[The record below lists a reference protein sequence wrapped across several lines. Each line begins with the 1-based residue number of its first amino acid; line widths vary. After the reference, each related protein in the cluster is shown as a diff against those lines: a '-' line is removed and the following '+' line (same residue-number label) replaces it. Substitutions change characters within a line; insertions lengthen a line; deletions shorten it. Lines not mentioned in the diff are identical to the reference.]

1 MNDGQLRE
9 FMLAFLQNH
18 HTTVATST
26 AKARVLL
33 QRNRYA
39 LVIVTNFGI
48 GPADA
53 VSVIEERR
61 DYPALFLTGHL
72 DESVEAA
79 CQVKNLPYHKV
90 PIDPGALER
99 ELRLALDE
107 VRPSSCLGAEEG
119 MA

>member
-1 MNDGQLRE
+1 M
-9 FMLAFLQNH
+9 
-18 HTTVATST
+18 S
-26 AKARVLL
+26 
-33 QRNRYA
+33 RYA

-53 VSVIEERR
+53 VSLIPERR

-72 DESVEAA
+72 DESVKATCRA
-79 CQVKNLPYHKV
+79 KNLPYYTV
-90 PIDPGALER
+90 PIAPGALQR